1 MSLYSLVYVSS
12 ATKDFTDHDLQG
24 LLKLAREK
32 NAGLGVTG
40 MLLYRDGFFMQA
52 LEGEESALDSL
63 YNTIKRDPRHQDVLV
78 VYKKPLKERKFGTW
92 TMGFNKIDDKSVEGY
107 TDFLTAPKPAHFAE
121 RAGEAEALLD
131 NFRHGIFF

>member
-1 MSLYSLVYVSS
+1 M
-12 ATKDFTDHDLQG
+12 
-24 LLKLAREK
+24 
-32 NAGLGVTG
+32 
-40 MLLYRDGFFMQA
+40 
-52 LEGEESALDSL
+52 